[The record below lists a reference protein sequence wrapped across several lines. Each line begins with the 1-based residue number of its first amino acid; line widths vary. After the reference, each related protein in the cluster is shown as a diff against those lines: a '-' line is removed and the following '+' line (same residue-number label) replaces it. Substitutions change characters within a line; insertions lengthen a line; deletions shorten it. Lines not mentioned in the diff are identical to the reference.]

1 MTPPILPFSKRSWH
15 IAARAPSTIKVTVLI
30 MYGAFLLGGGRGEGC
45 LTNTVYGNDRG
56 EGFYVPFCFCKKEN
70 LERLKEYIL
79 YLDFYK

>member
-1 MTPPILPFSKRSWH
+1 MKHVAIR
-15 IAARAPSTIKVTVLI
+15 
-30 MYGAFLLGGGRGEGC
+30 GGRGEGC
-45 LTNTVYGNDRG
+45 LTNTVYGNDSG